1 MLLVKLEPESKSP
14 VEWTASSSSPTS
26 STRAFIS
33 YLFKPTEL
41 DAVNPSNAT
50 QLKPQTR
57 PLLRLQA
64 TLGSISVGRAAGLI
78 YRACQNSFLHLPAT
92 CNNQPHCSAHY
103 TAAADR
109 AAGTLS
115 IYGSWARMLEL
126 NTPLLK
132 CFLLWHAAIVTQDN
146 ENSDMGWA
154 VRQGESYIRRLAV
167 ICVTGV
173 RISGQVYYPFTNE
186 HSRNRRHS
194 SIAFMLRRRV
204 TAHRDGGRG
213 GAEAQEIKAVNKHRR
228 R

>member
-1 MLLVKLEPESKSP
+1 MSRHDTLIKILQFSLSDRNPTTDRHFDLDVWTERSSWLCKHVAILLVKLKSESGSP
-14 VEWTASSSSPTS
+14 VEWTASDSSPTG

-41 DAVNPSNAT
+41 DAVNPSNAI

-57 PLLRLQA
+57 PLLLLQA
-64 TLGSISVGRAAGLI
+64 TLGSISVGRATGLI

-115 IYGSWARMLEL
+115 IYGSRAWILEL

-132 CFLLWHAAIVTQDN
+132 CFLLWHAAIMTQDN
-146 ENSDMGWA
+146 LNSDTGWA
-154 VRQGESYIRRLAV
+154 VQ
-167 ICVTGV
+167 
-173 RISGQVYYPFTNE
+173 
-186 HSRNRRHS
+186 
-194 SIAFMLRRRV
+194 
-204 TAHRDGGRG
+204 RG
-213 GAEAQEIKAVNKHRR
+213 GSYTRWFA
-228 R
+228 